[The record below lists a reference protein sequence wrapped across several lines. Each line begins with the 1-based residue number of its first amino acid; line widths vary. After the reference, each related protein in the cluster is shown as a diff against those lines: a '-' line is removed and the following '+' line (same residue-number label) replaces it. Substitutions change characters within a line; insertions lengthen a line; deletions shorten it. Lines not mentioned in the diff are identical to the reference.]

1 MREPGLS
8 LMTEVDLSRYS
19 SGSFDRGAGR
29 GRELLWIL
37 VSLLLFRLCPLK
49 LSALKVAVLRA
60 FGARVGRGVVI
71 KPGAKILFPWRL
83 MVGDHVWLGEES
95 WVLNLAPV
103 TIESH
108 VCLSQRA
115 WLCTG
120 NHDYRSAGFELIAR
134 PIHLERGAWV
144 GAGAFVGPGVRVG
157 THAVLCAASV
167 ASRDLEPFGV
177 YQGNPAV
184 KVRQRNLRA
193 LPTCKPR

>member
-60 FGARVGRGVVI
+60 FGAQVGRGVVI

-193 LPTCKPR
+193 LPTCKPP